1 MSFFDRIMD
10 AFRSRDYDDDDYDEY
25 DEMYEYEDDKYDD
38 EDEEEDDYE
47 EIQPVR
53 TSSKRRNSDYHKEE
67 SENRASRASSH
78 ASYSSSSRRSNI
90 TPLRRSM
97 ELALVRPGEMSDAQ
111 QISDY
116 LLEGKAVV
124 LNMESIIQTD
134 LAQRILDFTSGATYT
149 LDGKLQ
155 KVSNAIFVVTPSS
168 VDLSGDFHNVISSES
183 LNDATNLN
191 VRMS

>member
-67 SENRASRASSH
+67 SENRASQ